1 VEGAQPQIRHRR
13 AIFGYDI
20 SDYTDI
26 DPQFG
31 TIDQFDELL
40 TVAHARGLKLLL
52 DLVPNHTSDQH
63 PWFRETRSS
72 RGNPKRDWYIW
83 RGPPLTAGR
92 RTIGSRNSAA
102 ALGNS
107 TGTRSIL
114 LSRILARAAGPDW
127 RNPDVRAAIHN
138 VMRFWLE
145 RGVDGFRVDV
155 IWHLMKDP
163 LFRDNPLNLDY
174 RESRS

>member
-83 RGPPLTAGR
+83 RGPASDGGPPNNRLSEFGGSAWEFDGNTVNIIITHSCASS
-92 RTIGSRNSAA
+92 RT
-102 ALGNS
+102 
-107 TGTRSIL
+107 
-114 LSRILARAAGPDW
+114 
-127 RNPDVRAAIHN
+127 
-138 VMRFWLE
+138 
-145 RGVDGFRVDV
+145 
-155 IWHLMKDP
+155 
-163 LFRDNPLNLDY
+163 
-174 RESRS
+174 